1 MFSHKSHSK
10 KDLVEVVELFNI
22 IIENYDELNKTELI
36 MAIKQSW
43 DSIGEIVPDYDIL
56 LVSNMYLIDNI
67 IFAEIIIT
75 ANNEKIKVLDK
86 LEFSNEYKIKKITA
100 YKG

>member
-1 MFSHKSHSK
+1 MFIHKSHSK

-22 IIENYDELNKTELI
+22 NIDKYDELNKTDLI

-56 LVSNMYLIDNI
+56 LV
-67 IFAEIIIT
+67 
-75 ANNEKIKVLDK
+75 NNKE
-86 LEFSNEYKIKKITA
+86 EYKS
-100 YKG
+100 